1 MSSRLEV
8 RIAEAGGVAERPS
21 GSQQT
26 PVPKTQIFSE
36 QEPMPR
42 LVHET
47 RAQLQV
53 PSSQLDGSSGSW
65 G

>member
-1 MSSRLEV
+1 M
-8 RIAEAGGVAERPS
+8 AETPS

-36 QEPMPR
+36 QEPMTR

-53 PSSQLDGSSGSW
+53 ANWVLASSLASRAPYGQLGAVSPTD
-65 G
+65 